1 MDMGRNSKFKDGIRI
16 AAAVYLI
23 YLAVEIIQDG
33 LIGGQMQGKM
43 RIVGIIAV
51 IGFIAFGVVVSIWS
65 VKDLMKMDEEEK
77 TEQASGEAE
86 PGDTAPGEAKPQDTE
101 SGDGKSA
108 AAGSGDEKSGGAE
121 SGEEG
126 SKERESAQE
135 PQNKTEAP
143 QKKSAAGTDSP
154 KSIYE
159 RAMMHTGSEEDKS

>member
-65 VKDLMKMDEEEK
+65 VKDLMKMDEEK
-77 TEQASGEAE
+77 VLQG
-86 PGDTAPGEAKPQDTE
+86 GVVRTARRIM
-101 SGDGKSA
+101 DGFVYI
-108 AAGSGDEKSGGAE
+108 
-121 SGEEG
+121 
-126 SKERESAQE
+126 R
-135 PQNKTEAP
+135 
-143 QKKSAAGTDSP
+143 
-154 KSIYE
+154 
-159 RAMMHTGSEEDKS
+159 